1 MEIMLNIFLT
11 DNFQL
16 ISMLHVAN
24 CYALLFGINN
34 GRDLTPFLFSVI
46 LYYSVWFIYYCFPFL
61 PSSEIGWCV
70 ALLEDSVSILLGCL
84 ESTDLKMINVA
95 GYFAWNMEEAL
106 KCASFFRRIYEEVI
120 DDYAFF
126 YLKLYKYHFDCGTCL
141 GCVFPYGLLYPFFSV
156 ALWVY
161 KLLKYFASFLLK
173 RAHANSRLCTKY

>member
-24 CYALLFGINN
+24 CYALLFGTNN

-46 LYYSVWFIYYCFPFL
+46 LYYSVCFIYYCFPFL

-84 ESTDLKMINVA
+84 ESTDSKMINVA

-126 YLKLYKYHFDCGTCL
+126 I
-141 GCVFPYGLLYPFFSV
+141 
-156 ALWVY
+156 
-161 KLLKYFASFLLK
+161 
-173 RAHANSRLCTKY
+173 